1 MATSKR
7 KRVRFTLDVNFT
19 TEAEKDAF
27 GAQLS
32 AVRDRLTPR
41 GSPMLNNHDL
51 LLALFD
57 LASNKP
63 SSSESQQY
71 PSSGSF
77 LRNAGQFQ
85 FARYGMCMT
94 KDVNNRNCH

>member
-1 MATSKR
+1 M
-7 KRVRFTLDVNFT
+7 NFT

-85 FARYGMCMT
+85 FARYGM
-94 KDVNNRNCH
+94 